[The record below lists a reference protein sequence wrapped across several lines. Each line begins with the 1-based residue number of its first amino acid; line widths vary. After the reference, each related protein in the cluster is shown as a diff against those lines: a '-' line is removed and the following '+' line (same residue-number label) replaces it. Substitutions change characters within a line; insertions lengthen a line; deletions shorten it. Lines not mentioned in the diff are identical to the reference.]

1 MTMYKRFLIATDGT
15 ELSDRALDHGLE
27 LAQRCSA
34 TVVAVNVVAHY
45 PRSYFDGEALLDMN
59 EAKRS
64 EERWVES
71 AKTLLNA
78 VVTKGKAAGVD
89 ISTQLVRSD
98 LIGESILKVAAEQA
112 CDLIIMATSGVIR
125 DMLNPEFDLDH
136 SPEAIC
142 KELST
147 IDTAATRAK
156 GITKR
161 LQEMGKARL
170 PQTVPCD
177 LNALAEEVLARL
189 KRVEFKGKHIEVV
202 TEFAADL
209 PQILA
214 EPEPLR
220 QVVGNILVNAADA
233 IADRGTITVSTA
245 LQDGM
250 VSITIA
256 DTGRGIP
263 AENLQRIFNPFF
275 TTKGGGRGTG
285 LGLSIAASIV
295 KYMGGTIKVNS
306 IPGAG
311 SSFTILLP
319 VK

>member
-1 MTMYKRFLIATDGT
+1 
-15 ELSDRALDHGLE
+15 
-27 LAQRCSA
+27 
-34 TVVAVNVVAHY
+34 
-45 PRSYFDGEALLDMN
+45 
-59 EAKRS
+59 
-64 EERWVES
+64 
-71 AKTLLNA
+71 
-78 VVTKGKAAGVD
+78 
-89 ISTQLVRSD
+89 
-98 LIGESILKVAAEQA
+98 
-112 CDLIIMATSGVIR
+112 
-125 DMLNPEFDLDH
+125 
-136 SPEAIC
+136 
-142 KELST
+142 
-147 IDTAATRAK
+147 
-156 GITKR
+156 
-161 LQEMGKARL
+161 MGKARL